1 MTPRSSLVCALA
13 SAAALS
19 AIGEAC
25 AGAPAAAETT
35 LSAQRLAQSSRQEDL
50 RSPRPVPG
58 GLPGRASDTD
68 DGLTKRGITRGA
80 PVRATPPASA
90 PSDKDKE
97 KSKGKKDE

>member
-1 MTPRSSLVCALA
+1 MTPRSSLFCALA

-25 AGAPAAAETT
+25 AGEPAALTT
-35 LSAQRLAQSSRQEDL
+35 LSAQRLAQSSRQDDL